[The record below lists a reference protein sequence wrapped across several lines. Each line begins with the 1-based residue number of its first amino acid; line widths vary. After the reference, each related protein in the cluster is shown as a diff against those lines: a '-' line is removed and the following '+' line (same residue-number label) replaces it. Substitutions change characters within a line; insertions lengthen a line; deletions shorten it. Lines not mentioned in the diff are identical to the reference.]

1 MGDLLPWEICYCVRL
16 LLGWLP
22 SAAGRTEDRWG
33 AGAGSRERGGR
44 AEGGT
49 DRGREEGETR
59 RERERQA
66 GDPGEEEAR
75 NGSGRDVL
83 TGHLVP
89 GSVGQ
94 GGV

>member
-44 AEGGT
+44 AEG
-49 DRGREEGETR
+49 ETR
-59 RERERQA
+59 REKERQA

-75 NGSGRDVL
+75 NGAGRDVL
-83 TGHLVP
+83 TGYLVP

>member
-1 MGDLLPWEICYCVRL
+1 MCGSC
-16 LLGWLP
+16 
-22 SAAGRTEDRWG
+22 SAGFPLQRGGQRTGGGQEPGAGRG
-33 AGAGSRERGGR
+33 ERGGR

-75 NGSGRDVL
+75 NGAGRDVL
-83 TGHLVP
+83 TGYLVP

>member
-1 MGDLLPWEICYCVRL
+1 MCGSC
-16 LLGWLP
+16 
-22 SAAGRTEDRWG
+22 SAGFPLQRGGQRTGGGQEPG
-33 AGAGSRERGGR
+33 AERG
-44 AEGGT
+44 EGGT

-59 RERERQA
+59 REKERQA

-75 NGSGRDVL
+75 NGAGRDVL
-83 TGHLVP
+83 TGYLVP